1 MHPALGDIIIIIEEN
16 IPIFI
21 AAQGPKALE
30 ING

>member
-1 MHPALGDIIIIIEEN
+1 MHPALGDIIIIEEN